1 MVKCLITKLKG
12 VTDNGSLLKIGE
24 LPFHLSVGKQPTQ
37 YNRKICILSGA
48 GAEARVTNGYF
59 TNNNFSGNIGSVSKV
74 TANVLSRLIM
84 ANTDCNI
91 FIGDKYSLLKID
103 LENWDGSN
111 IVDSDVEF
119 DISNLSFCKKIKVIS
134 APQSKFYGDISNLKD
149 LNDIQSINLSS
160 TNVTGDIS
168 VFARK
173 SNLKSLGFDSTKV
186 GGNIETL
193 SDCPLLEAMSL
204 GYDVAITGDASRMPG
219 KFRNLTAGNLANLTW
234 KNSRNASYPI
244 ISFIS
249 ATGINFGEDLD
260 AMLINQATCAIP
272 NSGAKTIAVI
282 GKKTSASDAAIA
294 TLQQKGYT
302 VSITPA

>member
-12 VTDNGSLLKIGE
+12 VTDNSSLLKIGE
-24 LPFHLSVGKQPTQ
+24 LPFHLHVGKQPTQ

-48 GAEARVTNGYF
+48 DTEARVTNGYF
-59 TNNNFSGNIGSVSKV
+59 TDNNFSGNIGSVSKV
-74 TANVLSRLIM
+74 TSNVLSRLIM
-84 ANTDCNI
+84 ANTECNV

-119 DISNLSFCKKIKVIS
+119 DISNLTFCKKLQNLN
-134 APQSKFYGDISNLKD
+134 APKSKFYGDISSLKD
-149 LNDIQSINLSS
+149 LNNMQSINLSS
-160 TNVTGDIS
+160 TKVTGDIS

-173 SNLKSLGFDSTKV
+173 SNLMSLGFNATKV

-193 SDCPLLEAMSL
+193 SDCPLLETMSL
-204 GYDVAITGDASRMPG
+204 GYDVAITGDASRMPS

-272 NSGAKTIAVI
+272 DSGVKSMTVI

-302 VSITPA
+302 ISVTSV